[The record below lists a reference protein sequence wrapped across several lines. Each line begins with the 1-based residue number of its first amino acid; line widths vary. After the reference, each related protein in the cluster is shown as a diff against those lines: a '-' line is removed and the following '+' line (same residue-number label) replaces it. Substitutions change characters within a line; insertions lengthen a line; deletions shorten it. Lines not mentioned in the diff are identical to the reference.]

1 MPKIIME
8 NCIVDNIP
16 ILSIYQ
22 SELKKCPL
30 IFFLHGYGG
39 DCEQAL
45 DFGYML
51 AKKGFYYVSIDCK
64 DHGMRK
70 VNTETN
76 KFSKVFPP
84 DTGLD
89 SYVHMHEVIEQSAFD
104 IQSLIEYFKSRDEID
119 KNKIGISGFS
129 MGGYTTFYIAAN
141 NPDIKV
147 AVPIAGKP
155 SFIKAW
161 KDSILSTG
169 TYEQWREP
177 IQHAEKEIAKRTDYI
192 EMIDP
197 YEKLSNFSPKPLLMI
212 NGDQDT
218 DSLFTYSL
226 KLYEKL
232 LPLYAE
238 QPENLRFS
246 MPFVDHQFNYYM
258 KIEACNWFVKHLG
271 IHY

>member
-1 MPKIIME
+1 MPKIIIE

-30 IFFLHGYGG
+30 IFFLHGYEG

-76 KFSKVFPP
+76 KFSNVFPP

-155 SFIKAW
+155 SFTKAW

-177 IQHAEKEIAKRTDYI
+177 IQNAEKEIAKRTDYI

-212 NGDQDT
+212 NG
-218 DSLFTYSL
+218 
-226 KLYEKL
+226 
-232 LPLYAE
+232 
-238 QPENLRFS
+238 
-246 MPFVDHQFNYYM
+246 V
-258 KIEACNWFVKHLG
+258 KIQ
-271 IHY
+271 IHYLLIH